1 MTEQGQG
8 MLSIELAELLTTL
21 AKARVLAEQADL
33 LAEGNRALAMKTP
46 EWNAYVV
53 AKAGADGLSGQV
65 TELQTTIRG
74 QSLAL
79 ARLAGKTA
87 LPRGVEVVS
96 RTTFEITD
104 RPAATA
110 WAKVNMPLTMTLDA
124 QAFEKAV
131 KALPEP
137 EQQTVPGTF
146 LATNELGQVRISNKL
161 TELYLVM
168 PKDEPPTA

>member
-1 MTEQGQG
+1 MSEQGQG
-8 MLSIELAELLTTL
+8 MLSIELAELLSTL

-33 LAEGNRALAMKTP
+33 LAEGNKALAQQTP
-46 EWNAYVV
+46 QWEAYTV
-53 AKAGADGLSGQV
+53 AKATADDLVGQAANL
-65 TELQTTIRG
+65 EATIRG

-110 WAKVNMPLTMTLDA
+110 WAKVNMPLTLTLDA
-124 QAFEKAV
+124 KAFEKAI

-137 EQQTVPGTF
+137 EQQAVPGTF

-161 TELYLVM
+161 TELYLVK
-168 PKDEPPTA
+168 PKDEPAA

>member
-1 MTEQGQG
+1 VSEQGQG
-8 MLSIELAELLTTL
+8 MLSIELAELLSTL
-21 AKARVLAEQADL
+21 AKARVLADQADL
-33 LAEGNRALAMKTP
+33 ESEGLKALAKETP
-46 EWNAYVV
+46 EWQAYTASMIKGGDLV
-53 AKAGADGLSGQV
+53 GQV
-65 TELQTTIRG
+65 VDLETTIRG

-110 WAKVNMPLTMTLDA
+110 WAKLNMPLTLTLDA
-124 QAFEKAV
+124 KAFEKAI

-137 EQQTVPGTF
+137 EQQAVPGTF
-146 LATNELGQVRISNKL
+146 LATNELGQVRISSKL
-161 TELYLVM
+161 TELYLVK